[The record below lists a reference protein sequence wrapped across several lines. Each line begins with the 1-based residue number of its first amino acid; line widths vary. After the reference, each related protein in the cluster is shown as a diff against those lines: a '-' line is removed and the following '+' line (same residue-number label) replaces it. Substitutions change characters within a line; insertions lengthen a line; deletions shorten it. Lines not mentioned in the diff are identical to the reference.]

1 MTTAYPCHIMRGG
14 TSRGLLLRL
23 EDLPEEQSLRD
34 ELCLRLIGSPDPVAF
49 DGLGGG
55 VSSNSK
61 VMFVGPAPES
71 DEAELVSVFAQVS
84 PNEASV
90 DWNGNCGNLSSAI
103 LPYAIDTGLI
113 PAQESCT
120 VRNLN
125 TGTLMEITPTHT
137 RFVRPGG
144 EKTGSIFPA
153 GRITQIQGIDTTLID
168 VANPIAIV
176 RARDLGVSLTTRE
189 EMNTDQELLDRLESF
204 RAEAGTR
211 MGLDS
216 KVIPRLAL
224 SEGNRV
230 FMTSVG
236 VIHHALP
243 ATGILAL
250 GAATALGGTVFE
262 GGFTFTHPKGEVTVD
277 ALANG
282 DKLEWVALERSARI
296 IMRGEVL
303 VDL

>member
-1 MTTAYPCHIMRGG
+1 MTASYPCHIMRGG

-23 EDLPEEQSLRD
+23 QDLPEEQSLRD

-61 VMFVGPAPES
+61 VMFVGPAEES
-71 DEAELVSVFAQVS
+71 DEADVVSLFAQVS
-84 PNEASV
+84 PTEALV

-113 PAQESCT
+113 PAQESCL

-125 TGTLMEITPTHT
+125 TGTLMEITATHT

-144 EKTGSIFPA
+144 EKTGAIFPA
-153 GRITQIQGIDTTLID
+153 GRITQIQGVDTTLID

-176 RARDLGVSLTTRE
+176 RARDLGVELTTRE
-189 EMNTDQELLDRLESF
+189 DMNADQALLDRLESF
-204 RAEAGTR
+204 RIEAGAR
-211 MGLDS
+211 MGLNS

-224 SEGNRV
+224 SDGNRV

-250 GAATALGGTVFE
+250 GAAAALGGTVFE
-262 GGFTFTHPKGEVTVD
+262 GGMTFSHPKGDVTVE
-277 ALANG
+277 ASVNG
-282 DKLEWVALERSARI
+282 DELKWVALERTARI
-296 IMRGEVL
+296 IMRGEVF
-303 VDL
+303 V